1 VIFFAFFKGIPERC
15 AYIYRMREVYKYIDF
30 RRYLADYY
38 DEKKKHQRYFSY
50 RFFARQAGI
59 KSPVFLKQ
67 VIDGKRNLTLP
78 MIEKFNNAL
87 KHNKRESIFFKNLAL
102 FNQART
108 ALEKQE
114 HYSVMLSMM
123 DYVPERQLSADQY
136 RYFETWYTS
145 VIRELI
151 CIHDF
156 QDDYERIAQ
165 AVYPRITMTEA
176 KKAVQLLARL
186 KMIIKQRDGKYRQTD
201 AAIISRDDMVAF
213 ARRSFNSEMILR
225 AREANE
231 ALSPSERDVSGIT
244 MGVSRTCYE
253 VLRAE
258 IAAFKERVKTI
269 VNQDE
274 HCARVYQLN
283 LQFFPVSEDVASLP
297 RGFNRGDEPC
307 EN

>member
-87 KHNKRESIFFKNLAL
+87 KHNKRESIFFKKKAR
-102 FNQART
+102 FNKNT
-108 ALEKQE
+108 DPPEKQE
-114 HYSVMLSMM
+114 HYSVLLSMM
-123 DYVPERQLSADQY
+123 DYVQERQLSADQY

-156 QDDYERIAQ
+156 QDDYEKIAQ

-176 KKAVQLLARL
+176 KKAVQLLVRL
-186 KMIIKQRDGKYRQTD
+186 KLVIKQRDGKYRQTD

-231 ALSPSERDVSGIT
+231 ALPPSERDVSGIT
-244 MGVSRTCYE
+244 MGISRICYE
-253 VLRAE
+253 VLQAE

-274 HCARVYQLN
+274 HCTRVYQLN
-283 LQFFPVSEDVASLP
+283 LQLFPVSDNVASLM
-297 RGFNRGDEPC
+297 REFNQENDPC
-307 EN
+307 VH

>member
-1 VIFFAFFKGIPERC
+1 L
-15 AYIYRMREVYKYIDF
+15 REVYKYIDY

-38 DEKKKHQRYFSY
+38 DEKKKHQRFFSY
-50 RFFARQAGI
+50 RFFARKAGI

-67 VIDGKRNLTLP
+67 VIDGKRNLTLA

-87 KHNKRESIFFKNLAL
+87 KHNKKESVFFKHLAL
-102 FNQART
+102 FNQARN
-108 ALEKQE
+108 APEKQE
-114 HYSVMLSMM
+114 HYSVLLSMM
-123 DYVPERQLSADQY
+123 DYVQERQLSADQY
-136 RYFETWYTS
+136 RYFESWYIS

-156 QDDYERIAQ
+156 QDDYEKIAR
-165 AVYPRITMTEA
+165 AVFPRISMTEA
-176 KKAVQLLARL
+176 KKAVKLLMQL
-186 KMIIKQRDGKYRQTD
+186 KMVVKQRDGKYRQTD

-231 ALSPSERDVSGIT
+231 ALPPPERDVSGIT
-244 MGVSRTCYE
+244 MGISRTCHE

-269 VNQDE
+269 VSQDDL
-274 HCARVYQLN
+274 CTRVYQLN
-283 LQFFPVSEDVASLP
+283 LQFFPISENVGSLT
-297 RGFNRGDEPC
+297 REFNPETEQC
-307 EN
+307 IQ